1 MDEIEI
7 TQVEFPPE
15 KKQPDN
21 IRKSKTERPP
31 QQSASIPGKGRRK
44 PDGGMR

>member
-15 KKQPDN
+15 KKQPDKS
-21 IRKSKTERPP
+21 RKPKADWPQ

-44 PDGGMR
+44 PDGGMK